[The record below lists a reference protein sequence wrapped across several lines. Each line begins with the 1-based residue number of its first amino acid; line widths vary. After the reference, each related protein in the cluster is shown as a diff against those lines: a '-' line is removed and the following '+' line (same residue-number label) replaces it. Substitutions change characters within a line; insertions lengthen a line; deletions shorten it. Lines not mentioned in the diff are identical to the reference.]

1 MSVLLSFLY
10 LTERPLSRAGVL
22 VAEGLLTT
30 KKVTAVTT
38 ERLSGEAR
46 LVYIWLIAPGWFER
60 LGAIVYVMC
69 WELCREEV
77 VENVVVSS
85 SMRARNCWKPF
96 VTACRARTTW
106 FLKEQLEDLRSI
118 LTITSVQTD
127 EYGRGNA
134 VSLVQSY

>member
-1 MSVLLSFLY
+1 VI
-10 LTERPLSRAGVL
+10 

-69 WELCREEV
+69 GSC
-77 VENVVVSS
+77 VEKRSRKMSWSRRGCARGIVGNPSS
-85 SMRARNCWKPF
+85 LHVMHGPHYFYESD
-96 VTACRARTTW
+96 
-106 FLKEQLEDLRSI
+106 LKI
-118 LTITSVQTD
+118 YATF
-127 EYGRGNA
+127 
-134 VSLVQSY
+134 